1 MRVRTG
7 AMGLALAFG
16 LASAVVVGQTRP
28 AKPRPAA
35 AAVTGTRGAKSAPT
49 STPNRPW
56 PAAVQKV
63 AAGEAPVLTP
73 AQALKTFHMAPGYRL
88 ELVAS
93 EPLVRNPVLMEFDG
107 DGRLWVL
114 ELHGFAINEK
124 MDNSFEPINS
134 LVVLE
139 DVDGNGVYDKRN
151 VFLDKLVMPRAFK
164 ILDKNCALVGEPPN
178 LWKACD
184 TNGDLKSDTKALI
197 DNKFSTLG
205 VVEHGANGLY
215 WGMDNILRV
224 SEHGYDLR
232 PSGDTFKTVP
242 GLVRGQWG
250 VTQDDGGRIYRNV
263 NTDPLFVDYVPAQY
277 YARNPNLV
285 RTSGLYEPLARQEE
299 SMIWPVRPTL
309 GLNRGYRKQ
318 AFREDNSATYYGGV
332 HSPMIYRGTRLPK
345 EIWGQPF
352 VSDSPTNIVHLL
364 RLNNDAGRL
373 STNDFYKKGEFLAS
387 TDERFRPVAL
397 TPGWDGTIY
406 IADMYRGVSQDGPL
420 QTDYLKNYIAKRGL
434 WKAIDRGRI
443 YRVVYD
449 GMSFDKRPAMSRD
462 TPAQLVAHLSHPNGW
477 WRDTAQQL
485 LVQRGDKSVVA
496 ALKQLAGASPDYRT
510 RLHALWTL
518 DGLGGLA
525 PDNVTKAL
533 ADASPDVRA
542 SAVRL
547 SERWLSDARGPIRAA
562 VLKAVDDPNW
572 LVRRQLAATLGELP
586 ADARMAPTL
595 AMLRKYGDDKM
606 VVDAA
611 VSGLSGRELDA
622 MKQLLGAAPGANT
635 TAANTDALAMLAAAA
650 GKRRDPAEAQALLAL
665 AADARQ
671 SEAVRLAILKGVT
684 AGLTG
689 QAGGGG
695 GDTVAGGRAGSA
707 VPGVGGRRSEA
718 TAQLQ
723 LPAQPKA
730 LAVLASG
737 SGEVPAAA
745 KQVLALV
752 GWPGKPAPP
761 AVPPRT
767 SEEELLFVAGRD
779 LYTTHCSACHRPEGR
794 GGGTVAADLAGS
806 KLVNGIGSIPVRVL
820 VHGKEGKLGLMPPLG
835 ADMSDLELASVLTY
849 IRGAWGNT
857 GAPLVAAAVREWRQ
871 AFAHRTT
878 PWTEEELVRPTR

>member
-1 MRVRTG
+1 MRLCTG
-7 AMGLALAFG
+7 AVGLALTFG

-28 AKPRPAA
+28 ATPRPTTARAA
-35 AAVTGTRGAKSAPT
+35 QSPARKAVPT

-63 AAGEAPVLTP
+63 GDGEAPVLSP
-73 AQALKTFHMAPGYRL
+73 AEALKTFHMAPGYRL

-107 DGRLWVL
+107 DSRLWVL

-139 DVDGNGVYDKRN
+139 DTDRNGVYDKRN
-151 VFLDKLVMPRAFK
+151 VFLDKLIMPRAFK
-164 ILDKNCALVGEPPN
+164 VLDKNCALVGEPPN

-184 TNGDLKSDTKALI
+184 NNGDLRSDTKDLV

-215 WGMDNILRV
+215 WGMDNILYV
-224 SEHGYDLR
+224 SEHGYNLR
-232 PSGDTFKTVP
+232 LDGNTFKTVP
-242 GLVRGQWG
+242 SLVRGQWG

-263 NTDPLFVDYVPAQY
+263 NTDPLFVDYIPAHY
-277 YARNPNLV
+277 FTRNPNMV
-285 RTSGLYEPLARQEE
+285 RTSGLYEPLAKQEE

-309 GLNRGYRKQ
+309 GLNRGYRKEV
-318 AFREDNSATYYGGV
+318 FRADSTATYYGGV
-332 HSPMIYRGTRLPK
+332 SSPMIYRGTRLPK
-345 EIWGQPF
+345 EIHGQPF
-352 VSDSPTNIVHLL
+352 VADSPTNLVHLL
-364 RLNNDAGRL
+364 KLNNDAGRL
-373 STNDFYKKGEFLAS
+373 STNDFYKRGEFLGS

-420 QTDYLKNYIAKRGL
+420 QTDYLKNHIAKRGL
-434 WKAIDRGRI
+434 WKGIDRGRI

-449 GMSFDKRPAMSRD
+449 GMSFDGRPAMSKD
-462 TPAQLVAHLSHPNGW
+462 TPAQLIAHLSHPNGW

-485 LVQRGDKSVVA
+485 LVQRADASVVP
-496 ALKQLAGASPDYRT
+496 ALRQLAGASSDYRA

-518 DGLGGLA
+518 DGLGALT
-525 PDNVTKAL
+525 PESVSKAL

-547 SERWLSDARGPIRAA
+547 SERWLGDARSPIRAA
-562 VLKAVDDPNW
+562 VLTAVDDPNW

-586 ADARMAPTL
+586 GDARMAPTL
-595 AMLRKYGDDKM
+595 AMLRKYGDDRM

-611 VSGLSGRELDA
+611 VSGLSGREIDA
-622 MKQLLGAAPGANT
+622 MTQLLATAPGANT
-635 TAANTDALAMLAAAA
+635 ATMNTDALAMLAAAA
-650 GKRRDPAEAQALLAL
+650 GKRRDPAETQALLAL
-665 AADARQ
+665 TIDARQ
-671 SEAVRLAILKGVT
+671 SEAVRLAVLKGVT

-707 VPGVGGRRSEA
+707 VPGMGGRRSGA
-718 TAQLQ
+718 ASQLE
-723 LPAQPKA
+723 LPNEPKA

-737 SGEVPAAA
+737 SGDVPAAA
-745 KQVLALV
+745 RQVLALV

-767 SEEELLFVAGRD
+767 NEEEVLFAAGRD
-779 LYTTHCSACHRPEGR
+779 LYATHCSGCHQPEGR

-806 KLVNGIGSIPVRVL
+806 KLVNGIGSIPVRIL
-820 VHGKEGKLGLMPPLG
+820 VHGKEGKIGLMPPLG

-878 PWTEEELVRPTR
+878 PWTDEELVKPTR